1 MGRNAIQNGG
11 YLPGTSCDMGS
22 DVYKGIDYT
31 YVNKAS
37 FKKKWYR
44 WYEETIM
51 WEDDGND
58 MFFVTRNRQST
69 FQVWFIFGYR
79 ATIEFFDEN
88 AIVDFLEPMDEPVE
102 INAAVNRFL
111 TLRDC
116 PFKIE
121 RLSKNLVNIEL

>member
-11 YLPGTSCDMGS
+11 YLPGASCDMGS

-37 FKKKWYR
+37 FKKKWLR
-44 WYEETIM
+44 WYEDAIK

-58 MFFVTRNRQST
+58 VFPITRNWQSV
-69 FQVWFIFGYR
+69 FQTWFIFGYR

-88 AIVDFLEPMDEPVE
+88 AIVDFLAPMDEPVE